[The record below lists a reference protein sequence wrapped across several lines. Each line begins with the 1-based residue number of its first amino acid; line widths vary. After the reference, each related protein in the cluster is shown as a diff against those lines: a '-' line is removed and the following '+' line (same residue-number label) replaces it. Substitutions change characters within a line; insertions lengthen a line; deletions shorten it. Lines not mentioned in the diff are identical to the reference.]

1 MKNHV
6 FGFNQWKRLYESDEE
21 MLGGQFSKE
30 GRNNPEWIAL
40 VAKLKGLSY
49 APKVLTFN
57 SYDGIP
63 SQSLNWGTTKDPNK
77 GKYGMGMVSA
87 DSSDPKEQMDLF
99 NSKDRKNQADMHAW
113 WKRKG
118 YSTDG
123 TYIGIKFRDAAK
135 LAADLEEFFEL
146 FPPQ

>member
-1 MKNHV
+1 MTNHV
-6 FGFNQWKRLYESDEE
+6 FGFNQWQRLHESDEE
-21 MLGGQFSKE
+21 MLGGQSSKE

-40 VAKLKGLSY
+40 VAKLKRLSY

-63 SQSLNWGTTKDPNK
+63 SQSLNWGTTKGPN
-77 GKYGMGMVSA
+77 GNYGMGMA
-87 DSSDPKEQMDLF
+87 TTDSSLPNEQMDLF
-99 NSKDRKNQADMHAW
+99 NSEDRKNQADMHAW

-123 TYIGIKFRDAAK
+123 TNIGIKFRDAAK
-135 LAADLEEFFEL
+135 LAADLEEFFKT